1 MKGDNPYPLPGKSPH
16 EPGRDPHHGPGH
28 GPRHDPYAALPDDE
42 RRRVQEILDK
52 NKRTERRILHVVLGC
67 IALSGVLLAVV
78 VGGLMLWADDKKT
91 AAKKRDRTAFTVNT
105 FYPDGERFT
114 ARINQ
119 TVETYTRLNA
129 RDLPGAAGC
138 QAGATDAATRELLT
152 RLRCDG
158 RVEIALRTGANV
170 LVSSHV
176 LRFPDENAAKQAAAA
191 MKYTGL
197 RFTAGGPVKPRG
209 GATYGDVTARGRYI
223 AVTASS
229 SKPQADIQ
237 RKTRRGAAMIHAE
250 TSNVLLWTED

>member
-1 MKGDNPYPLPGKSPH
+1 MKGNNPYPLPGKSPH
-16 EPGRDPHHGPGH
+16 EPGRGPHHGPH
-28 GPRHDPYAALPDDE
+28 QGPHAALPDDE
-42 RRRVQEILDK
+42 WRRAQEIIDRSE
-52 NKRTERRILHVVLGC
+52 RTGRRILYVVLGC
-67 IALSGVLLAVV
+67 IALSGVLLAAFVLV
-78 VGGLMLWADDKKT
+78 LMLWADDKEP

-129 RDLPGAAGC
+129 RDLPDAAGC
-138 QAGATDAATRELLT
+138 QAGAADAATRELLT
-152 RLRCDG
+152 RLKCDG

-197 RFTAGGPVKPRG
+197 RFTAGGPFKPRG
-209 GATYGDVTARGRYI
+209 GATYGDVTARGRHI

-250 TSNVLLWTED
+250 TSNVLLWTDD